1 MSTPHAIL
9 ISLLERPSSGYDLA
23 RRFDRSMGYFWRATH
38 QQIYRELGRMLER
51 GWIAVVSDHDSQAPL
66 RDAEKTEHGPAT
78 PLAARKKVYQVLPAG
93 RAEVVRWV
101 RDATTDMDG
110 RNVFL
115 IKLRAEA
122 AIGPLGLEDEL
133 ARLTALHRERLQ
145 TYLDIEQRDFLPTA
159 QADLTRSQRL
169 QYAILNAGIQSEQAW
184 LAWADEIRALLNHG

>member
-38 QQIYRELGRMLER
+38 QQIYRELGRMLQQ
-51 GWIAVVSDHDSQAPL
+51 GWVAVIGETTGEA
-66 RDAEKTEHGPAT
+66 AT
-78 PLAARKKVYQVLPAG
+78 PRKKVYQVLPAG

-101 RDATTDMDG
+101 QETDTDVDG

-122 AIGPLGLEDEL
+122 VIGPLGLDAEL
-133 ARLTALHRERLQ
+133 ERLVALHRARLQ
-145 TYLDIEQRDFLPTA
+145 TYLDIEQRDFSPADALTHA
-159 QADLTRSQRL
+159 QQV
-169 QYAILNAGIQSEQAW
+169 QYAILKGGIRSEQSW
-184 LAWADEIRALLNHG
+184 LAWAEEVLPLLKS